1 MHITTPLLITL
12 GALASLTMA
21 GEGGAPDPNCG
32 TLFCKRAQ
40 AMESI
45 RASLLAKASATATV
59 VPPVSVV
66 PTVSVASAGADA
78 HADAEAK

>member
-1 MHITTPLLITL
+1 MHIATTFLITL
-12 GALASLTMA
+12 GALASLTLA

-40 AMESI
+40 AMQSI
-45 RASLLAKASATATV
+45 RASLLAKASATATGI
-59 VPPVSVV
+59 

>member
-45 RASLLAKASATATV
+45 RASLLAKGSATATAT
-59 VPPVSVV
+59 VV

>member
-40 AMESI
+40 AMQSI
-45 RASLLAKASATATV
+45 RASLLAEASATATAIV
-59 VPPVSVV
+59 VL
-66 PTVSVASAGADA
+66 TVSATSAGADA

>member
-1 MHITTPLLITL
+1 
-12 GALASLTMA
+12 MA

-32 TLFCKRAQ
+32 APLCKRAQ

-45 RASLLAKASATATV
+45 RASLLAKASATATD
-59 VPPVSVV
+59 V

-78 HADAEAK
+78 DVEAK

>member
-59 VPPVSVV
+59 VPA
-66 PTVSVASAGADA
+66 VSVASAGADVDA
-78 HADAEAK
+78 DADAEAK